1 MKDRFPESGPGV
13 RHPGAECFA
22 QAADVDIAVLGNDGQ
37 VVAQDDPCFAFV
49 GLELV
54 VEKHPF
60 DMSAVVYSGNHCL
73 RSSSVRDAIFSL
85 RALSWRV

>member
-54 VEKHPF
+54 VESTP
-60 DMSAVVYSGNHCL
+60 ST
-73 RSSSVRDAIFSL
+73 
-85 RALSWRV
+85 